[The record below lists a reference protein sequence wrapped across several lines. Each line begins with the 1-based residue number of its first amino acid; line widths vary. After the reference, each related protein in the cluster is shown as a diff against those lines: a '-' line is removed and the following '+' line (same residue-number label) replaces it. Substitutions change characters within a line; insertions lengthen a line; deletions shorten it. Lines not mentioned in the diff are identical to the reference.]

1 MYIPLSMHANAIYKM
16 FYTEIFKRCVDEV
29 AHNLTRQD
37 SLLLADKLGIR
48 KAAIERSKQESSD
61 FECTKRL
68 LMSWHKQRL
77 YLGNMGQRTLLRVII
92 LLCRPHAAHMV
103 NSRVLCMPAL
113 LQQSFLYFQDT
124 TRGSLHVSYQ
134 CNH

>member
-1 MYIPLSMHANAIYKM
+1 M
-16 FYTEIFKRCVDEV
+16 FIHTEIFKRCVDEV

-68 LMSWHKQRL
+68 LMNWCVSQYDKV
-77 YLGNMGQRTLLRVII
+77 M
-92 LLCRPHAAHMV
+92 
-103 NSRVLCMPAL
+103 
-113 LQQSFLYFQDT
+113 QSGCYI
-124 TRGSLHVSYQ
+124 
-134 CNH
+134 